1 MLEQTQSKL
10 MARQS
15 RSQAQYMASG
25 DDGDVDMDVTATV
38 TMTLDDAVDAE
49 LKCGWD

>member
-1 MLEQTQSKL
+1 
-10 MARQS
+10 
-15 RSQAQYMASG
+15 MASG